1 VEFPVAKTPLEDH
14 PGHWKFTFKL
24 ITNDL
29 CLQCFDTVGWAAGL
43 GHPACKN
50 GGWWRWALVSS
61 DGVAP
66 SQMVGVS
73 DSVYLS
79 LYHKVQKFSSGTGSP
94 GWSRNK
100 GCKTVVVWWW
110 LIT

>member
-1 VEFPVAKTPLEDH
+1 MEFPVAKTPLEDH

-73 DSVYLS
+73 DSVYLPCTIESRSS
-79 LYHKVQKFSSGTGSP
+79 LLAPAHP
-94 GWSRNK
+94 GGPGIRAVKRLWC
-100 GCKTVVVWWW
+100 GGG
-110 LIT
+110 